1 MLGGDWVS
9 QICSMIQRP
18 SPRCFCVLLVFLIAL
33 FAQSA
38 NGHAQLSFQ
47 PKDVVTSSRDS
58 LDLMTQ
64 MWHALPE
71 AEVGGIALAGGASDA
86 SEVPGSMQRL
96 SSKTLRKMSY
106 ADPIRTLHALAGV
119 NVVAED
125 GFGLRPNVG
134 MRGSGTERSS
144 RITLMEDGVL
154 MAPAPYSAPSA
165 YYFPTIARMESVEV
179 RKGGSQIAFGP
190 QTAGGALNL
199 VSSAIPDQEIAGRV
213 RFESGSFQN
222 QQMHAVVGGTQGQW
236 GYNLEFMQLSSDGF
250 KDLDTGEDTGFE
262 KTDVVAKLQWTS
274 TSGKHKLRFKGAQ
287 SGESSRETYLGLAA
301 QDFASNP
308 FRRYAASAKDLMLTD
323 HAHVI
328 LGHEFKLTARWS
340 MTTEMYQTWF
350 ARNWYKLDRVVD
362 STGTKLALGDI
373 LTDES
378 MVEALGWLRG
388 ATTVSGA
395 GLDVK
400 ANNRHYGARGIQH
413 RGRWSFGGSQQHRLT
428 YGVRAHEDFMDR
440 YQWRDRYAMVDGQMA
455 LVAAGDSGSA
465 GNRIESARAL
475 AGHVRA
481 AFHVGSWTFTP
492 GVRHERMALSRQD
505 FGEDLARLG
514 SGSERTNDL
523 SVWLPGVGA
532 HVDLVPNLWTAFA
545 GVHRGFVPPG
555 SSPDTEPEFSNH
567 LEVGTR
573 LSSRMVSGQLTLF
586 HSEHQNLL
594 GSDLTASGGTGS
606 GDLFNGGASRAQGIE
621 VEAVG
626 DVLELTGA
634 SAFFADDEHHFPVR
648 ASYTYTQAVFTQ
660 SFESEFDPWGM
671 VEEGD
676 ALPYLAPHQFSL
688 AASWEAPQWSYDLN
702 LRGMSAMRTTA
713 SQGAVDPNQST
724 DAMAV
729 LDMGIR
735 HQAHGHLEWF
745 AGITNVFNDT
755 YVVARRPYGL
765 RPGMPRAF
773 RAGATVTF

>member
-1 MLGGDWVS
+1 MLCGDCVM
-9 QICSMIQRP
+9 QICNMVQR
-18 SPRCFCVLLVFLIAL
+18 SSFCRLSVSFAILVGLMWQGVF
-33 FAQSA
+33 
-38 NGHAQLSFQ
+38 GHAQLSFQ
-47 PKDVVTSSRDS
+47 PQEVVVSSKDS

-165 YYFPTIARMESVEV
+165 YYFPTIARMEAVEV

-199 VSSAIPDQEIAGRV
+199 VSSSIPDQEVAGRV
-213 RFESGSFQN
+213 RFETGSFQN

-236 GYNLEFMQLSSDGF
+236 GYNLEFMQLSSNGF
-250 KDLDTGEDTGFE
+250 KNLDTGGDTGFD

-274 TSGKHKLRFKGAQ
+274 SSGQHKVRIKGAQ
-287 SGESSRETYLGLAA
+287 SGESSRETYLGLAQ
-301 QDFASNP
+301 QDFAVSP

-323 HAHVI
+323 HSHVI
-328 LGHEFKLTARWS
+328 LGHEFRPTARWS

-362 STGTKLALGDI
+362 STGAKLALGDI
-373 LTDES
+373 LADETMS
-378 MVEALGWLRG
+378 EALGWLRG
-388 ATTVSGA
+388 ASTAPGA

-400 ANNRHYGARGIQH
+400 ANNRQYGARGIQH
-413 RGRWSFGGSQQHRLT
+413 RGRWSFGESQQHRLT

-440 YQWRDRYAMVDGQMA
+440 YQWRDRYEMVDGQMTLA
-455 LVAAGDSGSA
+455 AAGDSGSA

-514 SGSERTNDL
+514 SGEQRTNDL

-555 SSPDTEPEFSNH
+555 SAPETEPEFSNH
-567 LEVGTR
+567 LEVGMR

-594 GSDLTASGGTGS
+594 GADLTASGGTGS

-634 SAFFADDEHHFPVR
+634 SAFFADDKHHFPVR

-660 SFESEFDPWGM
+660 AFESEFDPWGV

-676 ALPYLAPHQFSL
+676 ALPYLAPHQFSV
-688 AASWEAPQWSYDLN
+688 AASWEAPKWSFDLN
-702 LRGMSAMRTTA
+702 LRGMSAMRTSA
-713 SQGAVDPNQST
+713 SQGALNPAQST

-729 LDMGIR
+729 LDAGLR
-735 HQAHGHLEWF
+735 FQAQGHLEWF
-745 AGITNVFNDT
+745 AGITNVFDDT

-773 RAGATVTF
+773 RAGATIAF

>member
-1 MLGGDWVS
+1 MQFCD
-9 QICSMIQRP
+9 MIQRTALRVNCL
-18 SPRCFCVLLVFLIAL
+18 SFAFLLSWIFPGFLG
-33 FAQSA
+33 
-38 NGHAQLSFQ
+38 NAQLNFESQ
-47 PKDVVTSSRDS
+47 GDVRLSKDS
-58 LDLMTQ
+58 LDFMTQ

-71 AEVGGIALAGGASDA
+71 AEVGGIALAGGATDA

-154 MAPAPYSAPSA
+154 MAPAPYAAPSA
-165 YYFPTIARMESVEV
+165 YYFPTIARMEGVEV

-190 QTAGGALNL
+190 QTVGGALNL
-199 VSSAIPDQEIAGRV
+199 VSSTIPDEDVAGRV
-213 RFESGSFQN
+213 RFETGSFRN
-222 QQMHAVVGGTQGQW
+222 QQMHALVGGTQGQW
-236 GYNLEFMQLSSDGF
+236 GYSLEFMQLSSDGF
-250 KDLDTGEDTGFE
+250 KALDTGEDTGFD

-274 TSGKHKLRFKGAQ
+274 TSGKHKLRWKGAQ

-328 LGHEFKLTARWS
+328 VGHEFKPTSRWS
-340 MTTEMYQTWF
+340 MTTEVYQTWF

-362 STGTKLALGDI
+362 STGTKMALGDI
-373 LTDES
+373 LTDEGMS
-378 MVEALGWLRG
+378 EALGWLQG
-388 ATTVSGA
+388 ESTAPGA

-400 ANNRHYGARGIQH
+400 ANNRQYGARGIQH
-413 RGRWSFGGSQQHRLT
+413 RGRWSFGGGQQHRLT

-455 LVAAGDSGSA
+455 LVLAGDSGSA

-481 AFHVGSWTFTP
+481 AFHVGAWTFTP
-492 GVRHERMALSRQD
+492 GVRHERMTLSRHD
-505 FGEDLARLG
+505 FGDDLARLG
-514 SGSERTNDL
+514 DGTQRSNDI
-523 SVWLPGVGA
+523 SVWLPGLGA
-532 HVDLVPNLWTAFA
+532 HVDLIPNVWTAFV

-555 SSPDTEPEFSNH
+555 SAPDTQPEFSNQ
-567 LEVGTR
+567 LEVGSR
-573 LSSRMVSGQLTLF
+573 LSSRMLSGQITLF

-594 GSDLTASGGTGS
+594 GADLTANGGTGS
-606 GDLFNGGASRAQGIE
+606 GDLFNGGSSRAQGIE

-634 SAFFADDEHHFPVR
+634 SAFFADDQHHFPVR
-648 ASYTYTQAVFTQ
+648 VSYTYTQAVFTQ
-660 SFESEFDPWGM
+660 AFESEFDPWGV

-676 ALPYLAPHQFSL
+676 ALPYLAPHQFSV
-688 AASWEAPQWSYDLN
+688 AASWESPQWSYDLN
-702 LRGMSAMRTTA
+702 LRSMSAMRTSA
-713 SQGAVDPNQST
+713 SQGALNPAQST

-729 LDMGIR
+729 LDAGIR
-735 HQAHGHLEWF
+735 FQAHGHLEWF
-745 AGITNVFNDT
+745 AGVTNVFNNT
-755 YVVARRPYGL
+755 YVVAHRPYGL

-773 RAGATVTF
+773 RAGATLSF

>member
-1 MLGGDWVS
+1 MVCWDAMVEF
-9 QICSMIQRP
+9 CTMIRFTSFP
-18 SPRCFCVLLVFLIAL
+18 GTCGLLLLCVNWISFDLV
-33 FAQSA
+33 
-38 NGHAQLSFQ
+38 GRAQLSYEPQEHFL
-47 PKDVVTSSRDS
+47 SSKDS
-58 LDLMTQ
+58 LDFMTQ

-86 SEVPGSMQRL
+86 SEIPGSMQRL

-106 ADPIRTLHALAGV
+106 SDPIRTLHALAGV

-154 MAPAPYSAPSA
+154 MAPAPYAAPSA
-165 YYFPTIARMESVEV
+165 YYFPTIARMEGVEV

-199 VSSAIPDQEIAGRV
+199 VSSAIPDAEVAGRV
-213 RFESGSFQN
+213 RFESGSFRN
-222 QQMHAVVGGTQGQW
+222 QQMHALVGGTQGQW
-236 GYNLEFMQLSSDGF
+236 GYSLEFMQLSSDGF
-250 KDLDTGEDTGFE
+250 KVLDTGEDTGFD

-274 TSGKHKLRFKGAQ
+274 TSGKHKVRWKGAQ
-287 SGESSRETYLGLAA
+287 SGESSRETYLGLTA

-328 LGHEFKLTARWS
+328 VGHEFKPTSRWS

-373 LTDES
+373 LTDPAMS
-378 MVEALGWLRG
+378 EALGWLQG
-388 ATTVSGA
+388 ASTEPGA

-400 ANNRHYGARGIQH
+400 ANNRQYGARGIQH

-440 YQWRDRYAMVDGQMA
+440 FQWRDRYAMVDGQMA

-465 GNRIESARAL
+465 GNRIESAHAL

-481 AFHVGSWTFTP
+481 AFHVGAWTFTP
-492 GVRHERMALSRQD
+492 GVRHERMTLSRQD
-505 FGEDLARLG
+505 FGDDLPRLG
-514 SGSERTNDL
+514 QGTERSNDI
-523 SVWLPGVGA
+523 SVWLPGLGA

-555 SSPDTEPEFSNH
+555 SAPDTEPEFSNH

-573 LSSRMVSGQLTLF
+573 LSSRMVSGQITLF

-594 GSDLTASGGTGS
+594 GADLTASGGTGS
-606 GDLFNGGASRAQGIE
+606 GDLFNGGSSRAQGIE

-634 SAFFADDEHHFPVR
+634 SAFFAEGTHHFPVR
-648 ASYTYTQAVFTQ
+648 VSYTYTQAVFTQ
-660 SFESEFDPWGM
+660 AFESEFDPWGV

-676 ALPYLAPHQFSL
+676 ALPYLAPHQFSV
-688 AASWEAPQWSYDLN
+688 AASWEAPRWSYDLN
-702 LRGMSAMRTTA
+702 VRGMSAMRTSA
-713 SQGAVDPNQST
+713 SQGELNPAQST

-729 LDMGIR
+729 LDAGVR
-735 HQAHGHLEWF
+735 FQAQAHLEWF
-745 AGITNVFNDT
+745 AGVTNVFNDT

-773 RAGATVTF
+773 RAGATLAF

>member
-1 MLGGDWVS
+1 MVCWDAMVEFCTMVRFTSLRGFCGLFLLCVS
-9 QICSMIQRP
+9 WIFSDLTAR
-18 SPRCFCVLLVFLIAL
+18 
-33 FAQSA
+33 
-38 NGHAQLSFQ
+38 AQLSYEPQ
-47 PKDVVTSSRDS
+47 EDVLSSKDS
-58 LDLMTQ
+58 LDFMTQ

-86 SEVPGSMQRL
+86 SEIPGSMQRL

-154 MAPAPYSAPSA
+154 MAPAPYAAPSA
-165 YYFPTIARMESVEV
+165 YYFPTIARMEGVEV

-199 VSSAIPDQEIAGRV
+199 VSSAIPDAEVAGRV
-213 RFESGSFQN
+213 RFESGSFRN
-222 QQMHAVVGGTQGQW
+222 QQMHALVGGTQGQW
-236 GYNLEFMQLSSDGF
+236 GYSLEFMQLSSDGF
-250 KDLDTGEDTGFE
+250 KLLDTGEDTGFD

-274 TSGKHKLRFKGAQ
+274 TSGKHKVRWKGAQ
-287 SGESSRETYLGLAA
+287 SGESSRETYLGLAE
-301 QDFASNP
+301 QDYALNP

-328 LGHEFKLTARWS
+328 VGHEFKPTTRWS
-340 MTTEMYQTWF
+340 MTTELYQTWF

-373 LTDES
+373 LTDPEMS
-378 MVEALGWLRG
+378 EALGWLQG
-388 ATTVSGA
+388 ASMDPGA

-400 ANNRHYGARGIQH
+400 ANNRQYGARGIQH

-465 GNRIESARAL
+465 GNRIELARAL

-492 GVRHERMALSRQD
+492 GIRHERMTLARQD
-505 FGEDLARLG
+505 FGDDLARLG
-514 SGSERTNDL
+514 EGTQRSNDIA
-523 SVWLPGVGA
+523 VWLPGLGA

-555 SSPDTEPEFSNH
+555 SAPDTEPEFSNH

-573 LSSRMVSGQLTLF
+573 LSSRMVSGQITLF

-594 GSDLTASGGTGS
+594 GADLTASGGTGS
-606 GDLFNGGASRAQGIE
+606 GDLFNGGSSRAQGIE

-634 SAFFADDEHHFPVR
+634 SAFFADDTHHFPVR
-648 ASYTYTQAVFTQ
+648 VSYTYTQAVFTQ
-660 SFESEFDPWGM
+660 AFESEFDPWGV

-676 ALPYLAPHQFSL
+676 ALPYLAPHQFSV
-688 AASWEAPQWSYDLN
+688 AASWEAPRWSYDLN
-702 LRGMSAMRTTA
+702 LRGMSAMRTSA
-713 SQGAVDPNQST
+713 SQGELNPAQST

-729 LDMGIR
+729 LDAGVR
-735 HQAHGHLEWF
+735 FQAQGHLEWF
-745 AGITNVFNDT
+745 AGVTNVFNDT

-773 RAGATVTF
+773 RAGATLSF

>member
-1 MLGGDWVS
+1 
-9 QICSMIQRP
+9 
-18 SPRCFCVLLVFLIAL
+18 
-33 FAQSA
+33 
-38 NGHAQLSFQ
+38 
-47 PKDVVTSSRDS
+47 
-58 LDLMTQ
+58 
-64 MWHALPE
+64 
-71 AEVGGIALAGGASDA
+71 
-86 SEVPGSMQRL
+86 
-96 SSKTLRKMSY
+96 
-106 ADPIRTLHALAGV
+106 
-119 NVVAED
+119 
-125 GFGLRPNVG
+125 
-134 MRGSGTERSS
+134 
-144 RITLMEDGVL
+144 
-154 MAPAPYSAPSA
+154 
-165 YYFPTIARMESVEV
+165 
-179 RKGGSQIAFGP
+179 
-190 QTAGGALNL
+190 
-199 VSSAIPDQEIAGRV
+199 
-213 RFESGSFQN
+213 
-222 QQMHAVVGGTQGQW
+222 
-236 GYNLEFMQLSSDGF
+236 
-250 KDLDTGEDTGFE
+250 
-262 KTDVVAKLQWTS
+262 
-274 TSGKHKLRFKGAQ
+274 
-287 SGESSRETYLGLAA
+287 
-301 QDFASNP
+301 
-308 FRRYAASAKDLMLTD
+308 
-323 HAHVI
+323 
-328 LGHEFKLTARWS
+328 
-340 MTTEMYQTWF
+340 
-350 ARNWYKLDRVVD
+350 
-362 STGTKLALGDI
+362 
-373 LTDES
+373 
-378 MVEALGWLRG
+378 
-388 ATTVSGA
+388 
-395 GLDVK
+395 
-400 ANNRHYGARGIQH
+400 
-413 RGRWSFGGSQQHRLT
+413 
-428 YGVRAHEDFMDR
+428 MDR

-634 SAFFADDEHHFPVR
+634 SAFFADDKHHFPVR

-713 SQGAVDPNQST
+713 SQGAVDPTQST

-773 RAGATVTF
+773 RAGVTVTF